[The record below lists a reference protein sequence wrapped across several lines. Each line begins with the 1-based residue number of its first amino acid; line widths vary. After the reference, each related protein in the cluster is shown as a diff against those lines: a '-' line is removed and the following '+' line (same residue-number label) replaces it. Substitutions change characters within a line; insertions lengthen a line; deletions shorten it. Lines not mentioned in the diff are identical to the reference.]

1 MSKTSGDIVRAY
13 LDAFY
18 HGDALTARH
27 YLADDLSFAGPNAT
41 FHSADDYLR
50 LTAHVAAGVRAV
62 ERQRLFVD
70 GPEAA
75 VFYDLLVEQA
85 VERMCV
91 AERFQV
97 RDGRIAHIQMIFDT
111 APLLPQPQPSAA
123 MERDP
128 VCGMTVQKASAAATR
143 QYAGTTSF
151 FCSHGCAAAFDA
163 QPAVYAALVVTHH
176 ERSSLHDR

>member
-1 MSKTSGDIVRAY
+1 MPTTNGDIVRAY

-18 HGDALTARH
+18 HGDVHAARR

-50 LTAHVAAGVRAV
+50 VTAHVAAGVRAV
-62 ERQRLFVD
+62 ELQHLFVD
-70 GPEAA
+70 GPDVAA
-75 VFYDLLVEQA
+75 FYDLLVEQA
-85 VERMCV
+85 VERMPV

-111 APLLPQPQPSAA
+111 APFLPQPRRPPAE

-128 VCGMTVQKASAAATR
+128 VCGMTVQRASAAATR
-143 QYAGTTSF
+143 QYAGTTYA
-151 FCSHGCAAAFDA
+151 FCAPACAAAFDA
-163 QPAVYAALVVTHH
+163 EPAVYAA
-176 ERSSLHDR
+176 RRR